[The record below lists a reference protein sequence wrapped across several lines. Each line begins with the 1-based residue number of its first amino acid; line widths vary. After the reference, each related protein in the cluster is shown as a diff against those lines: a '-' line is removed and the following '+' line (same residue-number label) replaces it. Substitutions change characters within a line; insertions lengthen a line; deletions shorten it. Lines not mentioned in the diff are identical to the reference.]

1 MSQRLLPILIWVFF
15 SFAKY
20 VGVTQLVSGFLSV
33 VLAPLG
39 AVDLVY
45 PWEGNSGTSYD
56 PILNQNC

>member
-45 PWEGNSGTSYD
+45 P
-56 PILNQNC
+56 